1 MINCGS
7 RNCPLPIR
15 SLGNATLY
23 SGVCHSDSSDPRHE
37 SFHKKSI
44 HVFMHK
50 YWLTSLSVVSTII
63 IYIVNDS
70 SADAAQTGTDHLI
83 ISSSRSD

>member
-15 SLGNATLY
+15 NY
-23 SGVCHSDSSDPRHE
+23 VVCHSDSSDPRHE